1 MSSQTNRRRKR
12 DPYEGLSEI
21 TRRLGWQAR
30 SERNLPSGVVPARGT
45 DARRL
50 IGDRHSRRPPDRDR
64 GR

>member
-1 MSSQTNRRRKR
+1 MSRQGRREER
-12 DPYEGLSEI
+12 DPYEGLSDI
-21 TRRLGWQAR
+21 LRPLGWQAR

-50 IGDRHSRRPPDRDR
+50 IGDRHSRKPRGRDR

>member
-30 SERNLPSGVVPARGT
+30 SERNLPSGVVPA
-45 DARRL
+45 
-50 IGDRHSRRPPDRDR
+50 PPLSPCQTEKEWC
-64 GR
+64 